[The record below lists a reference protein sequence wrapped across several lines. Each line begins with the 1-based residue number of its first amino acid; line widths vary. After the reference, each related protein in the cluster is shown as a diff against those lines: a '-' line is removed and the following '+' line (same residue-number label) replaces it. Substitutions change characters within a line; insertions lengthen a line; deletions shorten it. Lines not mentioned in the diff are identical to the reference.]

1 MRSLPAV
8 SLSSG
13 LLVVVV
19 GLIGRG
25 DVDDR
30 AGQKLPHLL
39 AQSLD
44 VPLLLLA
51 VEMQLLE

>member
-1 MRSLPAV
+1 MPAA

-19 GLIGRG
+19 IGLIGRG